1 MALGKRPAPASTP
14 TAFLLARLKPPSPAL
29 GARRW
34 GRGPLQLFQHPQ
46 CLPLSHQADHG
57 LSNEIIGAGGSNTE
71 SHCNESTTNHDKTN
85 PPSGAPNGQNTE
97 SYSAPAK
104 KRRGQNTGIP
114 HRTRGRTADRGVQGQ
129 SPA

>member
-1 MALGKRPAPASTP
+1 
-14 TAFLLARLKPPSPAL
+14 
-29 GARRW
+29 
-34 GRGPLQLFQHPQ
+34 
-46 CLPLSHQADHG
+46 HG

-129 SPA
+129 SPAAPRPNHDPARLPARAASFRAVRPAMDAG